1 MLSSL
6 TLRRTV
12 VLLVLTGV
20 LVITL
25 DRNDNPVIDRIG
37 RGFGVVT
44 SPFERGAE
52 AIADPVVNAW
62 HGVVDY
68 DDVKR
73 ENEALRD
80 ELERQRGAEIE
91 FRAGILEQLALLD
104 LNDIDSA
111 GRYKSVTARVV
122 GSAPTNFRNTIE
134 IDQGSQQGISEG
146 MPVVGGAGLVGKVTQ
161 VFPDRSIVLLITDP
175 SYYMT
180 AAVFTGEI
188 PDDPLDPTAST
199 PDSTTVSGIPE
210 SELNT
215 TTSSSTTS
223 TVAPPSDTVVG
234 TTTSTDPAAPDT
246 PTTSTT
252 PPTTT
257 RPPIEVIRETGG
269 IAGQGTGRPLLLRLI
284 DDSVAFNE
292 LGPGSIVKTAGGSDD
307 LAPAGLVIGEVSR
320 VSTQP
325 GNRAPLVEVTPY
337 SDLDTLIFVAVIL
350 YLPNPGAG

>member
-25 DRNDNPVIDRIG
+25 DRNDNPVIGRIG
-37 RGFGVVT
+37 RGFGVLT

-68 DDVKR
+68 DEVKR

-80 ELERQRGAEIE
+80 DLERQRGAEIE

-188 PDDPLDPTAST
+188 PDDLLDPAATT
-199 PDSTTVSGIPE
+199 DSTTVSGIPE
-210 SELNT
+210 SEPNT
-215 TTSSSTTS
+215 TSSSSTTS
-223 TVAPPSDTVVG
+223 TAAQPTDTSAG
-234 TTTSTDPAAPDT
+234 TTVPADPTAPGT
-246 PTTSTT
+246 PTTTV

-257 RPPIEVIRETGG
+257 RPPVEVIRETGG

-307 LAPAGLVIGEVSR
+307 LAPAGIVIGEVSR

-350 YLPNPGAG
+350 YLPSPGAG

>member
-1 MLSSL
+1 
-6 TLRRTV
+6 
-12 VLLVLTGV
+12 VLA
-20 LVITL
+20 ITL

-37 RGFGVVT
+37 RGFSVVT

-62 HGVVDY
+62 HGVTDY

-91 FRAGILEQLALLD
+91 FRAGIQEQLALLD

-111 GRYKSVTARVV
+111 GRYKAVTARVV

-134 IDQGSQQGISEG
+134 IDQGSRQGIGEG

-180 AAVFTGEI
+180 AAVFTGDI
-188 PDDPLDPTAST
+188 PGDPRAQPSST
-199 PDSTTVSGIPE
+199 QNTTVSGNPDGD
-210 SELNT
+210 LT
-215 TTSSSTTS
+215 STTS
-223 TVAPPSDTVVG
+223 TTTSTTTPATPS
-234 TTTSTDPAAPDT
+234 TTTST
-246 PTTSTT
+246 STT
-252 PPTTT
+252 TTVAGAVTDPGTTTTT
-257 RPPIEVIRETGG
+257 RPPIEVVRETGG

-292 LGPGSIVKTAGGSDD
+292 LGPGSIVKTAGGSKD
-307 LAPAGLVIGEVSR
+307 LAPAGIVIGEVSK

-350 YLPNPGAG
+350 YRPDPGAS

>member
-12 VLLVLTGV
+12 VLLLLSGV

-37 RGFGVVT
+37 RGFSVIT

-52 AIADPVVNAW
+52 ALADPVVNAW
-62 HGVVDY
+62 HGVADY

-91 FRAGILEQLALLD
+91 FRAGIQEQLALLD

-134 IDQGSQQGISEG
+134 IDQGSQQGIGEG

-175 SYYMT
+175 SYYTT
-180 AAVFTGEI
+180 AAVFTGDI
-188 PDDPLDPTAST
+188 PNDPRQPTST
-199 PDSTTVSGIPE
+199 TTEGTTVSGIPE

-215 TTSSSTTS
+215 TTSTSTTS
-223 TVAPPSDTVVG
+223 TTIPEG
-234 TTTSTDPAAPDT
+234 TTGPSTTVAGAET
-246 PTTSTT
+246 PTDIATT
-252 PPTTT
+252 TIVTTTT
-257 RPPIEVIRETGG
+257 RPDIEVVRETGG
-269 IAGQGTGRPLLLRLI
+269 ISGQGTGRTLLLRLI
-284 DDSVAFNE
+284 KDSVAFNE
-292 LGPGSIVKTAGGSDD
+292 LGPGSIVKTAGGSND
-307 LAPAGLVIGEVSR
+307 LAPAGIVIGEVSR

-337 SDLDTLIFVAVIL
+337 SDLETLIFVAVIL
-350 YLPNPGAG
+350 YRPNPGAS